1 MTYAAATKTVTV
13 AHDVGA
19 ADFCT
24 PSAMKTAIETHS
36 DTKGLFNIALGDNT
50 RDVAAQNAAAGAFTG
65 GTTKL
70 TVTSNFSE
78 AVTVDANTEVMYD
91 ADGDDDD
98 ENNYATVSGS
108 GTSAVTT
115 TYTLDGTTNQV
126 VPAANTSEMQYS
138 TGITD
143 LAGNAMVKAT
153 PLLSAP

>member
-1 MTYAAATKTVTV
+1 M
-13 AHDVGA
+13 
-19 ADFCT
+19 
-24 PSAMKTAIETHS
+24 
-36 DTKGLFNIALGDNT
+36 
-50 RDVAAQNAAAGAFTG
+50 
-65 GTTKL
+65 

-91 ADGDDDD
+91 ADGDDSD
-98 ENNYATVSGS
+98 ERNYATVSGS
-108 GTSAVTT
+108 GTSTVTT